1 MLIGGTDD
9 KSFSAVLCKH
19 LATIRFVMDE
29 SFHANGY
36 KRVGVVVM
44 MSVEMCV

>member
-1 MLIGGTDD
+1 M
-9 KSFSAVLCKH
+9 K
-19 LATIRFVMDE
+19 FVMDK

-44 MSVEMCV
+44 MSVEMSM

>member
-1 MLIGGTDD
+1 
-9 KSFSAVLCKH
+9 VLWER

-29 SFHANGY
+29 SFHADGY

-44 MSVEMCV
+44 MTVEMCV